1 MSMNEGIPQM
11 PRPKPE
17 QSVANL
23 KLNDPVIRNGES
35 VTITGYRTIAGGEI
49 QITFSNGDQ
58 ALLEGDDTLE
68 VPA

>member
-1 MSMNEGIPQM
+1 MSMNEGIPQIPK
-11 PRPKPE
+11 PRPEKA
-17 QSVANL
+17 VANL
-23 KLNDPVIRNGES
+23 ASGDPVIRNGEQ
-35 VTITGYRTIAGGEI
+35 VTITGYRTIADGEI